1 MKTCNIVVYNVGYGG
16 NIIRFLLSLHPNTFL
31 LAPKG
36 EVDITKPRHEIYSFK
51 NLQWKYGTWANYEKS
66 ADWGKIPT
74 SDWMSSF
81 LKQDKY
87 DTLTVAD
94 HPDEITPITTAIKI
108 TAAEAQIGGIFE
120 LHQLLT
126 KFDNINYLTVGISKK
141 YDDQIYSFLRSN
153 DTSLENYFPIK
164 GNWRHQTLITL
175 LQEYVTR
182 FNPYSIN
189 FDPFFEG
196 EESFLDEYKKL
207 LTHLKYEIN
216 DDILE
221 QALIL
226 YRGWIS
232 ARKATMR

>member
-1 MKTCNIVVYNVGYGG
+1 MKMCNIVVYNVGYGG

-36 EVDITKPRHEIYSFK
+36 DVDVTKPRHEIYSFK
-51 NLQWKYGTWANYEKS
+51 NLQWKYGTWANYERS
-66 ADWGKIPT
+66 QDWGKIST
-74 SDWMSSF
+74 SEWISSF
-81 LKQDKY
+81 LAQDKY

-94 HPDEITPITTAIKI
+94 HPDEATD
-108 TAAEAQIGGIFE
+108 
-120 LHQLLT
+120 HQQLEQ
-126 KFDNINYLTVGISKK
+126 FDKINYLTVGISKK

-175 LQEYVTR
+175 LQDYVTR

-189 FDPFFEG
+189 FDPFLEG

-226 YRGWIS
+226 YRGWRS

>member
-36 EVDITKPRHEIYSFK
+36 EVDITKPRYEIYSFK

-66 ADWGKIPT
+66 ADWEKIST

-81 LKQDKY
+81 LAQDKY

-94 HPDEITPITTAIKI
+94 HPDETTDY
-108 TAAEAQIGGIFE
+108 Q
-120 LHQLLT
+120 QLDQ
-126 KFDNINYLTVGISKK
+126 FDKINYLTVGISKK

-164 GNWRHQTLITL
+164 GNWRYDSLSTL

-189 FDPFFEG
+189 FDPFLEG
-196 EESFLDEYKKL
+196 EESFLEEYKKL

-216 DDILE
+216 EDILE

-226 YRGWIS
+226 YRGWRS